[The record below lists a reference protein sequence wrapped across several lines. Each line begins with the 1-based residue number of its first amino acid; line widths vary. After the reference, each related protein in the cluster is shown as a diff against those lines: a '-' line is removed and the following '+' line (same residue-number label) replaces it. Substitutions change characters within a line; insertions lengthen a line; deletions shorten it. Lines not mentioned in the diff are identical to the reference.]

1 MQFQYDYIV
10 IGVGS
15 MGSSTCY
22 YLGKSGASVLGLEQ
36 FIVAH
41 DLGAHSGQ
49 SRIVRK
55 AYFEHP
61 DYIPLLE
68 RAYQN
73 WREIEDVSGNKMY
86 HETGIFYTGPS
97 GNAIIENIRSAAHQY
112 HIPLLDSTCNHQID
126 ASAHFSIPP
135 TYEWI
140 YEPHAGFV
148 ETQQAILSYV
158 EEAKKM
164 GVVIHEGEEV
174 LEWKMIEGGVEVF
187 TDKATYTCKKII
199 VTAGPWSAK
208 LMPTINDGLTITRQT
223 LMWIKPDNHDT
234 FKSPGFPCW
243 FVVDPDQSGAYYGF
257 PIPDQLSHTNYPI
270 GFKLAHHYPGKVTD
284 PNHVDGTIS
293 EEDERPLLD
302 FIDKYIPK
310 AKGQVLGIKT
320 CLYSNSKDEH
330 FVIDCLKGTDGRV
343 CFARGFSGHGFKFVS
358 VVGEIM
364 ADLAVKG
371 ETTLPIE
378 FLRADRFKSS

>member
-22 YLGKSGASVLGLEQ
+22 YLGKSGAKVLGLEQ
-36 FIVAH
+36 FTLAH
-41 DLGAHSGQ
+41 DWGAHSGQ
-49 SRIVRK
+49 SRILRK
-55 AYFEHP
+55 AYFEYP

-73 WREIEDVSGNKMY
+73 WREIEEVSGNKMY

-112 HIPLLDSTCNHQID
+112 HIPLLDSKCNDEIAVTAEFTIP
-126 ASAHFSIPP
+126 AS
-135 TYEWI
+135 YEWI

-158 EEAKKM
+158 QEAKKL
-164 GVVIHEGEEV
+164 GVEIREEEKV
-174 LEWKMIEGGVEVF
+174 MEWKMINGGVEVI
-187 TDKATYTCKKII
+187 TDKASYTCKKII

-208 LMPTINDGLTITRQT
+208 LMPTINDELTITRQT
-223 LMWIKPDNHDT
+223 LMWIQPVNHDA
-234 FKSPGFPCW
+234 FKYPNFPCW
-243 FVVDPDQSGAYYGF
+243 FVVDPDQPGAYYGF
-257 PIPDQLSHTNYPI
+257 PIPEQLAHSNYPI
-270 GFKLAHHYPGKVTD
+270 GFKLAHHYPGKITD
-284 PNHVDGTIS
+284 PDEVDKAIS
-293 EEDERPLLD
+293 KEDEQPLLD
-302 FIDKYIPK
+302 FIDKYLPK
-310 AKGQVLGIKT
+310 AKGQVLGVKT

-330 FVIDCLKGTDGRV
+330 FVIDCLQETDGRV

-364 ADLAVKG
+364 SDLAIKG
-371 ETTLPIE
+371 ETSFPIG
-378 FLRADRFKSS
+378 FLRADRFK